1 MTPPNPFDRRDFLKN
16 SAAMSAAFAGLTAE
30 GNRLKAADDKSPD
43 TAGNGKKTS
52 PNDVLRVA
60 VIGVRG
66 RGMDH
71 VGGFLRQSDCRI
83 TTICDVDLSVTGK
96 AKAAITAK
104 YGTAPAVEQDFR
116 KVLENKDIDVVS
128 FATPNHWHALGT
140 IWACQAGK
148 DVYVEKPVS
157 HNVSEGRRMVEAARK
172 HNRIVQTGT
181 QCRSH
186 KGIQSAMEFLH
197 SGKLGKVFLAKG
209 LCYKRRDSIGF
220 KPDEA
225 VPSTLNY
232 DLWTGPAEMKP
243 FNPNRLHYNWHWF
256 WNTGNGDLGNQGIHQ
271 MDLARWGLGKNEFPK
286 TVMSSGGRL
295 GYKDQAETPN
305 TQMVAFE
312 FDDALMQF
320 EVRGRDTNDELGV
333 RVGDI
338 FYGTEGVLAITSY
351 TNWQAY
357 MGPKLVPGATGSG
370 GGDHYRNFLDSVRAR
385 DHKMLNADI
394 EQGHY
399 SSAFCHLGNI
409 AYKLGRKLTINP
421 ATESFVNDS
430 EADALLTR
438 EYRKGFEVPAKI

>member
-1 MTPPNPFDRRDFLKN
+1 MTRRTL
-16 SAAMSAAFAGLTAE
+16 LTAASVLSTTQVRGANE
-30 GNRLKAADDKSPD
+30 RVNVTLVGLGGRGQDHAKFYSEVATANITGVCDVNQAARERGVAMIEKLTGRKPKEYSDMRQVFDDKSVD
-43 TAGNGKKTS
+43 
-52 PNDVLRVA
+52 A
-60 VIGVRG
+60 VS
-66 RGMDH
+66 
-71 VGGFLRQSDCRI
+71 L
-83 TTICDVDLSVTGK
+83 
-96 AKAAITAK
+96 AI
-104 YGTAPAVEQDFR
+104 
-116 KVLENKDIDVVS
+116 
-128 FATPNHWHALGT
+128 PNHWHALAT

-157 HNVSEGRRMVEAARK
+157 HNVTEGRRMVEAARK
-172 HNRIVQTGT
+172 YNRIVQTGT

-197 SGKLGKVFLAKG
+197 SGKLGKVFMAKG
-209 LCYKRRDSIGF
+209 LCYKRRDSIGIQ
-220 KPDEA
+220 PDSVAPE
-225 VPSTLNY
+225 TLNY
-232 DLWTGPAEMKP
+232 DLWTGPADLKP
-243 FNPNRLHYNWHWF
+243 FNANRLHYNWHWF

-271 MDLARWGLGKNEFPK
+271 MDLARWGLNKNEFPK

-295 GYKDQAETPN
+295 GYKDQGETPN

-370 GGDHYRNFLDSVRAR
+370 GGDHYRNFVDSVRAR
-385 DHKMLNADI
+385 DYKKLNADI
-394 EQGHY
+394 EQGHF
-399 SSAFCHLGNI
+399 SSAYCHLGNI
-409 AYKLGRKLTINP
+409 SYKLGRKLTINP
-421 ATESFVNDS
+421 ATETFVNDS

-438 EYRKGFEVPAKI
+438 EYRKGFEVPAKV